1 MFFSSCVCSLQKDKL
16 TWSKGISVSSSSSF
30 LYAPR
35 AHDCIKP
42 TMGVFSPITSK
53 KPAGA
58 WSLIRVSTSIRVSL
72 SATTFSPSSMSIKS
86 CAVFAGA
93 LSNLRAV
100 SNVRTWSKSEGPIGT
115 GTAVAVGDL
124 MPLDCTEDA
133 EPSVAAEPDW
143 VACVVGVAVVDE
155 GVGVD
160 DG

>member
-1 MFFSSCVCSLQKDKL
+1 MFSLQKDKL

-72 SATTFSPSSMSIKS
+72 SATTFSPSSISIKS

-100 SNVRTWSKSEGPIGT
+100 SRVRTWSKSEGPIGT
-115 GTAVAVGDL
+115 GTVDVVAVAVGDL